1 MNEKIIIKEQ
11 PQEVIKIHEDVRK
24 VYPILEN
31 LTVRSRAAQQIF
43 EHENSYGYDVITVE
57 PIDIK
62 LQKKEVTP
70 SYKNQEITADNGYD
84 GLEKVTVKAK
94 TGYETDD
101 ADVTADDIAF
111 GKIAYNKDGRV
122 IGTKLSSN
130 NALIDTV
137 DYSQSTAGENLISYY
152 AKSAEIDIS
161 KFKNLDYAFSVSP
174 NLKKVKLIGADDGHV
189 TSIAYAFKYCKSLVE
204 VPELNTVNVTSM
216 ESTFE
221 GCGKIKEVES
231 LNTINAERLR
241 KTFYGCYSLEK
252 VCKLN
257 CTKVVDVL
265 SLFSADYNL
274 TDVGG
279 LENLGQGYN
288 SATANYSNYTLYLS
302 DCNKLTKQSLLN
314 IIDGLYDLANNNKPA
329 QSLIIGSTN
338 LAKLAAEEIAI
349 ATNKG
354 WNVS

>member
-1 MNEKIIIKEQ
+1 MSETIIIKEAS
-11 PQEVIKIHEDVRK
+11 PETIKISEDVRK
-24 VYPILEN
+24 VYPLLEN
-31 LTVRSRAAQQIF
+31 LTVRSRAEQQKF
-43 EHENSYGYDVITVE
+43 EHKNSYGYDVITVE
-57 PIDIK
+57 PIDIR

-70 SYKNQEITADNGYD
+70 SYENQEITADNGYD

-122 IGTKLSSN
+122 VGTKLSSN

-137 DYSQSTAGENLISYY
+137 DYSQSTTGENLISYY
-152 AKSAEIDIS
+152 VKSAEIDIS

-189 TSIAYAFKYCKSLVE
+189 TSIAYMFKYCKSLVE
-204 VPELNTVNVTSM
+204 VPELNTINVASM
-216 ESTFE
+216 ESAFE
-221 GCGKIKEVES
+221 SCSTIKKVEN
-231 LNTINAERLR
+231 LNTTNTKMLR

-257 CTKVVDVL
+257 CAKVKDVL
-265 SLFSADYNL
+265 ALFSADYNL
-274 TDVGG
+274 TDIDG
-279 LENLGQGYN
+279 LENLGQGYD

-302 DCNKLTKQSLLN
+302 NCEKLTKQSILN
-314 IIDGLYDLANNNKPA
+314 VINDLYDLAVNNKPA
-329 QSLIIGSTN
+329 QSLILGSTN
-338 LAKLAAEEIAI
+338 LGKIAAEEIAI
-349 ATNKG
+349 ATSKG